1 MPCALENPVEIKA
14 LEKFNRPDE
23 GLGIFDRHMVDIPRI
38 KFFAQRPY
46 RANRS
51 FVDGHYLASVNI
63 DQTQMDRDRNR
74 LRSVYRLKF
83 MHNVV
88 DMVINRSFAD
98 TQDYGNVP

>member
-1 MPCALENPVEIKA
+1 MLIGALALTTCSRAGRAVLCCAVLI
-14 LEKFNRPDE
+14 R
-23 GLGIFDRHMVDIPRI
+23 GMVDIPRI
-38 KFFAQRPY
+38 KSFAQRRY
-46 RANRS
+46 RANWS